1 MIVPNHYYVNYEFEI
16 SYNVVIGRNRNTG
29 KGINDIGD
37 EIECLN
43 SIYNTIEYGISSA
56 FKRAR
61 RFKIEEKTTQSKRR
75 K

>member
-1 MIVPNHYYVNYEFEI
+1 MNDKQKERMEEAINEITEEVYYDIEDMIIAPDRDQ
-16 SYNVVIGRNRNTG
+16 IGV
-29 KGINDIGD
+29 
-37 EIECLN
+37 LN